1 MIATKLEKVTHAYTS
16 YLHLHPRKPE
26 FLFALRP
33 AAPTPFM
40 AIYAKDCSVLHRPL
54 LAC

>member
-1 MIATKLEKVTHAYTS
+1 M
-16 YLHLHPRKPE
+16 HPPARKPE

-33 AAPTPFM
+33 AALTPFM